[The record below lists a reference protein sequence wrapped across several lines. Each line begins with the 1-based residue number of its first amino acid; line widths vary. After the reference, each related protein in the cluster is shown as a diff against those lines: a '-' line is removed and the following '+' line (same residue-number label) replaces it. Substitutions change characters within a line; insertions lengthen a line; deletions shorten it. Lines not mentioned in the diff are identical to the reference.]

1 MSENK
6 FEFNYSASEQKEL
19 DKIKAKYSPKT
30 KRESK
35 MNELMELDKSTT
47 KGATMISII
56 VGLIGTLMLGISLT
70 CVTTWTELFYLGLVV
85 GVIGLVLI
93 AVAYP
98 VYLKV
103 VKKKQELVAPTI
115 LKLTEEIEKGEYW
128 FLKPTD

>member
-6 FEFNYSASEQKEL
+6 FEFKYSASEQKEL
-19 DKIKAKYSPKT
+19 DKIKAKYSSKT

-35 MNELMELDKSTT
+35 MNELLELDKSTT

-56 VGLIGTLMLGISLT
+56 VGLIGTLMLGISLV
-70 CVTTWTELFYLGLVV
+70 CVTTWTEFYYLGLVV

-115 LKLTEEIEKGEYW
+115 LKLTEEIEKGEY
-128 FLKPTD
+128 